1 MKNWTL
7 SKEDG
12 EILLEIYRS
21 LNVDGTQKRHLTAD
35 EMVLIYAIGDG
46 LIKGKLRIKDE

>member
-12 EILLEIYRS
+12 EDLLEIYRS
-21 LNVDGTQKRHLTAD
+21 LNVDGTQKRSLTAD

-46 LIKGKLRIKDE
+46 LRKGKVRIEDE